1 MCLSCIKLLPNSTHL
16 FNVLS
21 PKVRSSGNGFATSKS
36 DPAKPKNPEPQNQ
49 QFILQPLLRH
59 CQQLLLNLLIVL
71 CEHLDHLTVSSI
83 LMNNKTEGFDFGLVL
98 SALPVLEHNFTE
110 KPLDIPREKGEDDNC
125 EEAGREDRE
134 ESEER
139 SHEGYSEEGWWECLS
154 LVLSKFCQRR

>member
-1 MCLSCIKLLPNSTHL
+1 MRPNTPNS
-16 FNVLS
+16 
-21 PKVRSSGNGFATSKS
+21 
-36 DPAKPKNPEPQNQ
+36 
-49 QFILQPLLRH
+49 LRH

-110 KPLDIPREKGEDDNC
+110 KTLDIPSEKDDGNS

-134 ESEER
+134 ESEEG
-139 SHEGYSEEGWWECLS
+139 SHEVCSEEGDAESSICPFYDLYTT
-154 LVLSKFCQRR
+154 VHY

>member
-1 MCLSCIKLLPNSTHL
+1 MRLNTPNS
-16 FNVLS
+16 
-21 PKVRSSGNGFATSKS
+21 
-36 DPAKPKNPEPQNQ
+36 
-49 QFILQPLLRH
+49 LRH

-110 KPLDIPREKGEDDNC
+110 KPLDIPREKGEDGNC

-139 SHEGYSEEGWWECLS
+139 SHEGYSEEGEAESNICPFYDLYTTVVYQRKDDVS
-154 LVLSKFCQRR
+154 GTSDFCS